1 MVLRRLVFLSRT
13 INFLL
18 LRDVSISQAIED
30 DKFDDK
36 IDGVAD
42 PCTDASLFWGD
53 QVSCYYFFNYNVST
67 LMKLSGYF

>member
-1 MVLRRLVFLSRT
+1 MVLRRLAFLART

-18 LRDVSISQAIED
+18 LWNLLISQAIEE

-53 QVSCYYFFNYNVST
+53 QVRI
-67 LMKLSGYF
+67 L